1 MDDIKKEPIVDDVKD
16 EEIKVNNDQAE
27 DNRGTGDTQE
37 SIEEIKRK
45 LEEEFQKKLQSE
57 VDKRVTE
64 AVKKTE
70 KRVRAEIEE
79 QKRLEQLTEEE
90 RRQEEERKRQRELE
104 EKEKNLM
111 VKELKLELIDI
122 LAEQGLDV
130 KFKDFIDVTTVL
142 NEENKREILIER
154 VETLKTIFDEVVEK
168 RVAEIKKEYLR
179 GNTPNALGEKHKPS
193 PIDEYE
199 EAKKR
204 GDVRAMLKYD
214 LMKLRGQ

>member
-1 MDDIKKEPIVDDVKD
+1 MDGIKKETIIDDVKD

-27 DNRGTGDTQE
+27 DYQGTGDTQE
-37 SIEEIKRK
+37 STEEIRKK

-70 KRVRAEIEE
+70 KRVKAELEE

-90 RRQEEERKRQRELE
+90 RRQEEEQKRQWELE

-130 KFKDFIDVTTVL
+130 KFKDFIDVTTVI
-142 NEENKREILIER
+142 NEENKRDILFER
-154 VETLKTIFDEVVEK
+154 VETLKAIFDDVVER
-168 RVAEIKKEYLR
+168 RVAEIKKEYLK
-179 GNTPNALGEKHKPS
+179 GDTPNALGENNKPS
-193 PIDEYE
+193 PTDEYE

-214 LMKLRGQ
+214 LMKLRE

>member
-1 MDDIKKEPIVDDVKD
+1 MGDIKKETIVDDVKD
-16 EEIKVNNDQAE
+16 EEVKVNNDQAE
-27 DNRGTGDTQE
+27 DNRGIGDTQE
-37 SIEEIKRK
+37 STEEIRK
-45 LEEEFQKKLQSE
+45 ELEEEYQKKLQSE

-90 RRQEEERKRQRELE
+90 RRQEEEQKRQRELE
-104 EKEKNLM
+104 EKEKNLI

-130 KFKDFIDVTTVL
+130 KFKDFIDVSTVL
-142 NEENKREILIER
+142 NEENKRDILVER
-154 VETLKTIFDEVVEK
+154 VETLKAIFDEVVDK
-168 RVAEIKKEYLR
+168 KVAEIKKEYLK
-179 GNTPNALGEKHKPS
+179 GDTPNALGENNKPS

-214 LMKLRGQ
+214 LMKLRE